1 MMYVLLFMLL
11 IEIMFIYVCNG
22 HNVVSPS
29 FISCAMFIL
38 STVVFILGKEY
49 FQYKLDIVTVITI
62 LLFIF
67 CILIGEYMSNR
78 NEINC
83 EQRTI
88 YFQYI
93 YIQKNVCILMA
104 FVVLLFG
111 VLYYR
116 EVYVFSLKVGNI
128 TGNFATMAMYVRNAK
143 SYTKSMLVSQG
154 TLLSE
159 CIVYFCIY
167 CFFNNLNCGHKD
179 KRFIIPII
187 AFLPHIMAA
196 DNRTIFLKLLSI
208 SCIIIFVMMK
218 KKTAWGKQSNK
229 KIILIAI
236 VAISVF
242 LIVFRLLGYRTET
255 SIRNSLWD
263 NLMEYISASL
273 IGLDKFLLNGEQ
285 SNTLIG
291 QWTLAGI
298 YNILRQWGVDIPK
311 VNKFEEFYYY
321 GAHFDSNIYTAFK
334 AYIKD
339 YTYIVAILAMV
350 LWGYFIQKKTN
361 KVKKGEDSFF
371 NICTLGLMFY
381 PIAMISIEDVTSAV
395 ICMQTV
401 YMLVYLKLIEY
412 FFIRR
417 GIGIGKENSSYER
430 SKKENSEL

>member
-1 MMYVLLFMLL
+1 MMYILLIILL
-11 IEIMFIYVCNG
+11 IEIVFIYMCNG

-62 LLFIF
+62 SLFIF
-67 CILIGEYMSNR
+67 CILIGEYISNKK
-78 NEINC
+78 EINWD
-83 EQRTI
+83 RKTSS
-88 YFQYI
+88 FQYI
-93 YIQKNVCILMA
+93 YIQKSVCVIVA

-111 VLYYR
+111 ILYYR
-116 EVYVFSLKVGNI
+116 EVYIFSLKVGNV

-143 SYTKSMLVSQG
+143 SYTKSTLISQG

-167 CFFNNLNCGHKD
+167 CFFNNLNCGRKD
-179 KRFIIPII
+179 KRFFIPII
-187 AFLPHIMAA
+187 AFFPHIMAT
-196 DNRTIFLKLLSI
+196 DNRTTFLKLLSI

-218 KKTAWGKQSNK
+218 KKTAWKKQSNK
-229 KIILIAI
+229 NIILTAMLAI
-236 VAISVF
+236 CIF

-255 SIRNSLWD
+255 SIRNSLWN

-285 SNTLIG
+285 PNTLIG

-298 YNILRQWGVDIPK
+298 YNILRQWGVGIPK

-334 AYIKD
+334 SYIKD
-339 YTYIVAILAMV
+339 YTYIGAIFAMV

-361 KVKKGEDSFF
+361 KVKKGKDSFF

-412 FFIRR
+412 FFIKR
-417 GIGIGKENSSYER
+417 GIMIGKENSNYER
-430 SKKENSEL
+430 S